1 MPTVTPFFHA
11 PTGTWS
17 YVVTDPSGRQAAV
30 IDPVLDYDWRSA
42 RTGTASAQAILDHLK
57 AAGLELAWIL
67 ETHAHADH
75 LSSAAWLQ
83 SQAGGKLA
91 IGRGILAVQATF
103 KRIFGLGEEFVPD
116 GRQFDRLLAD
126 GDALAL
132 GALEGRVIATP
143 GHTSDSVSYLFG
155 DALFVGDTVF
165 MPDSGS
171 ARCDFPGGDA
181 AELYRSV
188 QRLYGLP
195 PATRVFVCHDY
206 SPRGSPAAPRD
217 QHRSA
222 AQRQHPPQGRHARI
236 GLRGPAPRARR
247 HARRAEPDHP
257 VGAGEHPSRPAAAGR
272 VRRRQLSQGAARRGR
287 PAPAVT
293 QALTQD
299 ARTPHAPRQARHRRH
314 PRAGPRM
321 ARRRRDPA
329 CGRPRGQRVRL
340 RAHPWRTA
348 LPAVDLRPAGAA
360 DRGPPARP
368 AVRLRQAFADGGAQA
383 AGRGPRP
390 PHASR
395 GRHPG
400 VEGSRDCPSSA
411 STRRPAASSTTA
423 GADSNTR
430 STLE

>member
-126 GDALAL
+126 GDTLAL

-206 SPRGSPAAPRD
+206 SPGGRPPLHETSIE
-217 QHRSA
+217 
-222 AQRQHPPQGRHARI
+222 AQRNGNIH
-236 GLRGPAPRARR
+236 LRADTPESAFVALRRARD
-247 HARRAEPDHP
+247 ATLDVPNLII
-257 VGAGEHPSRPAAAGR
+257 PSVQVNIRAGR
-272 VRRRQLSQGAARRGR
+272 LPPAESDGVSYLKVPLDVVGR
-287 PAPAVT
+287 P
-293 QALTQD
+293 
-299 ARTPHAPRQARHRRH
+299 
-314 PRAGPRM
+314 
-321 ARRRRDPA
+321 
-329 CGRPRGQRVRL
+329 
-340 RAHPWRTA
+340 
-348 LPAVDLRPAGAA
+348 LPSPK
-360 DRGPPARP
+360 P
-368 AVRLRQAFADGGAQA
+368 
-383 AGRGPRP
+383 
-390 PHASR
+390 
-395 GRHPG
+395 
-400 VEGSRDCPSSA
+400 
-411 STRRPAASSTTA
+411 
-423 GADSNTR
+423 
-430 STLE
+430 